1 MEMATM
7 GEVYYEIGRF
17 ARVGWCVAPSRARTR
32 FAPTHPNFLAHTLAD
47 PPLGCSST
55 TTHSITT
62 SPFH

>member
-47 PPLGCSST
+47 PP
-55 TTHSITT
+55 
-62 SPFH
+62 PRV